1 MNIGWRWPIVV
12 ASIVR
17 RDLALIAIS
26 WIKFQLYSMEWL
38 MVEMDINLSTL
49 SINQKSENVLLS
61 MLEFQAYTWL
71 SYLFYD

>member
-1 MNIGWRWPIVV
+1 MET
-12 ASIVR
+12 
-17 RDLALIAIS
+17 
-26 WIKFQLYSMEWL
+26 LYKLL
-38 MVEMDINLSTL
+38 MVEMDINLSL

>member
-1 MNIGWRWPIVV
+1 MET
-12 ASIVR
+12 
-17 RDLALIAIS
+17 
-26 WIKFQLYSMEWL
+26 LYKLL

-49 SINQKSENVLLS
+49 SIDQESENVLLS